1 MLVYQRVD
9 DGIHSGWIRSNI
21 HWIGFVGKIYTGNP
35 WVFTIKL
42 VGLKP
47 VNFPIFSGRRQGL
60 HVFDRR
66 PRAALAALAGSLHL
80 RTPSDLGGRHGGR
93 EDRGA
98 DAQGLDGAGESH

>member
-1 MLVYQRVD
+1 MIQ
-9 DGIHSGWIRSNI
+9 
-21 HWIGFVGKIYTGNP
+21 F
-35 WVFTIKL
+35 
-42 VGLKP
+42 
-47 VNFPIFSGRRQGL
+47 FSGRRQGL

-80 RTPSDLGGRHGGR
+80 RTPGDLGGRHGGR